1 MHIPFKDSFIQHE
14 RYQVSI
20 MSTAHPASVWMRAG
34 PLTWA
39 GLTGDREL
47 LYQRHRGVAVVVGV
61 QNPPVWAL
69 SKENPVK
76 KQNEDLELL
85 KESFGPMPHLPEERV
100 A

>member
-1 MHIPFKDSFIQHE
+1 
-14 RYQVSI
+14 

-39 GLTGDREL
+39 SLTGDREL

-76 KQNEDLELL
+76 KQNEGLELL
-85 KESFGPMPHLPEERV
+85 KECFGPMPHLPEDRV